1 MRIYGPNGT
10 SPTGGTPQAR
20 RTGTSSF
27 TLGNAEATR
36 PSGSARPAN
45 SIGSIDALL
54 ALQGLED
61 STERRR
67 RAVKRGRGALDALD
81 DLKLALLAGSLDAGA
96 LARLTTMVADLADG
110 SGDPG
115 LDNVLAEIRLRVEV
129 ELAKFGAPQPHVD
142 RTT

>member
-10 SPTGGTPQAR
+10 SATGGTPQAR

-36 PSGSARPAN
+36 PSASARPAN
-45 SIGSIDALL
+45 NIGSIDALL

-96 LARLTTMVADLADG
+96 LARLTTMVTDLADS

-115 LDNVLAEIRLRVEV
+115 LDNVMAEIRLRVEV
-129 ELAKFGAPQPHVD
+129 ELAKFGAPPPHLD

>member
-10 SPTGGTPQAR
+10 SVARAHRTRAVPAR
-20 RTGTSSF
+20 RRSRSNHTD
-27 TLGNAEATR
+27 A
-36 PSGSARPAN
+36 ARPAAAARP
-45 SIGSIDALL
+45 SSGIGGIDALL

-96 LARLTTMVADLADG
+96 LARLTTMVTDLG
-110 SGDPG
+110 
-115 LDNVLAEIRLRVEV
+115 
-129 ELAKFGAPQPHVD
+129 
-142 RTT
+142 

>member
-10 SPTGGTPQAR
+10 SATPGTSQAR

-27 TLGNAEATR
+27 TLGNADA
-36 PSGSARPAN
+36 ARPAAPARPAS

-61 STERRR
+61 STEQRR

-81 DLKLALLAGSLDAGA
+81 DLKLAFLMGSFDAGA
-96 LARLTTMVADLADG
+96 LARLTAMVTDLADG
-110 SGDPG
+110 SGDPA
-115 LDNVLAEIRLRVEV
+115 LDNVMAEIRLRVEV
-129 ELAKFGAPQPHVD
+129 ELAKFGAPPPPID